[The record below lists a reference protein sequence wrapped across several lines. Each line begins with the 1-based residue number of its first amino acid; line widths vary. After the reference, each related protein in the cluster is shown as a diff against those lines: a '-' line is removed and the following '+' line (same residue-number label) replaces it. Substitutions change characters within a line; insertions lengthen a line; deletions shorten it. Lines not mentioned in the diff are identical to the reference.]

1 MNLKT
6 QMQGIAS
13 VFDQKKYVY
22 VVPADKPA
30 DISPLSI
37 GAGKGILNAIV
48 APVGLPIITGIH
60 QNSFGCENHVAGFVQ
75 LAPTVVKGSGYTGS
89 SKIRRWQGC
98 RKISPPMPGPCG
110 VGRMGRWLRS

>member
-6 QMQGIAS
+6 QMQGIAA

-37 GAGKGILNAIV
+37 GDGKGILHAMV
-48 APVGLPIITGIH
+48 APVGLPIITGRH
-60 QNSFGCENHVAGFVQ
+60 HPSSRCS
-75 LAPTVVKGSGYTGS
+75 TDGSA
-89 SKIRRWQGC
+89 R
-98 RKISPPMPGPCG
+98 PPATSASGKRP
-110 VGRMGRWLRS
+110 